1 MKYELISEK
10 LDNRTLI
17 EQILINRGLAPEEIN
32 HYLSANEKDLYDPLL
47 LDNMERGAELYVKHI
62 ANNSP
67 MTMIVDPD
75 VDGMTSA
82 ALFINYTYKLFPAY
96 VQNNITYLCHTGKQH
111 GLNDMMEWIPEET
124 KFLVMIDSSSNDYEY
139 HKQLAERGI
148 DILVIDHHEAEKVSE
163 YACVI
168 NNQLC
173 GYPNKAL
180 SGVGVAY
187 KFCCYLDKK
196 LGIYNAHELEDLVA
210 LGLN

>member
-10 LDNRTLI
+10 FNNRTLI

-96 VQNNITYLCHTGKQH
+96 V
-111 GLNDMMEWIPEET
+111 
-124 KFLVMIDSSSNDYEY
+124 
-139 HKQLAERGI
+139 
-148 DILVIDHHEAEKVSE
+148 
-163 YACVI
+163 
-168 NNQLC
+168 
-173 GYPNKAL
+173 
-180 SGVGVAY
+180 
-187 KFCCYLDKK
+187 
-196 LGIYNAHELEDLVA
+196 
-210 LGLN
+210 